1 MDKDK
6 SARII
11 ASKAVIEREGF
22 YRVKVSSTCTYN
34 AIRAGGAKQVG
45 IVNFAARSILQ
56 DAEMTALYKQ
66 GMYAEASYVGL
77 SASILEHQF
86 FPRAGT
92 MVDIV
97 VEMKTTSKSLCLQI
111 VKFLKK
117 DSINVTHYEYKRKEK
132 NWNYLYSI
140 MIRGFPSVTE
150 WIKKISS
157 NNPKHIEKLKKMG
170 LL

>member
-56 DAEMTALYKQ
+56 DAEMNALYRQ
-66 GMYAEASYVGL
+66 GQYAEASYIGL

-97 VEMKTTSKSLCLQI
+97 VEMKTTSKGVRGL
-111 VKFLKK
+111 F
-117 DSINVTHYEYKRKEK
+117 VTT
-132 NWNYLYSI
+132 I
-140 MIRGFPSVTE
+140 TPSVPTVPRKRSVVDYMFE
-150 WIKKISS
+150 EESVGV
-157 NNPKHIEKLKKMG
+157 NVLQEEKEEVVYDTCV
-170 LL
+170 